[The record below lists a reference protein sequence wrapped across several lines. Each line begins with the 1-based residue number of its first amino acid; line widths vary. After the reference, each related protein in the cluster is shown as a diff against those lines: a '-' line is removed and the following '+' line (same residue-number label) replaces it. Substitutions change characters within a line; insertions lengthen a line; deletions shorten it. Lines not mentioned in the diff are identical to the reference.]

1 MRAAPEPNER
11 VDQERRPADEHHEHQ
26 PVHDDDDLVDAR
38 RVSGRFN
45 GEPEPA
51 QHLDPKAGL
60 KAGLYARELTV
71 VVVHELTVVVVHELT
86 AVVIRGLTAVVVR
99 GLTAV
104 VV

>member
-11 VDQERRPADEHHEHQ
+11 VDQERRPADEHRQHQ

-51 QHLDPKAGL
+51 QHLDPRAGL
-60 KAGLYARELTV
+60 KAGLY
-71 VVVHELTVVVVHELT
+71 
-86 AVVIRGLTAVVVR
+86 IRGSVAFVHHTPVLFCGRKSSAAPGTLYSYAAR
-99 GLTAV
+99 
-104 VV
+104 